1 MPAPIQESSGKASVD
16 GKLCSST
23 ALWSARNTFGF
34 GDSCPG
40 VAKQLIPLSRR
51 MDSVWQVFFMIFAS
65 IFLLNLIINLA
76 MKEQTL

>member
-1 MPAPIQESSGKASVD
+1 
-16 GKLCSST
+16 
-23 ALWSARNTFGF
+23 
-34 GDSCPG
+34 
-40 VAKQLIPLSRR
+40 